1 MGITQ
6 FVYDMDIISRLSDSP
21 NVDDGL
27 TATQLKA
34 KFDEAGK
41 AIKDYINMTLL
52 PEVAEKPVFYGLVKH
67 QEGGFVPAEPGTDYQ
82 KPLGPGDVM
91 LAMLGEDVTPAGL
104 GAAAASTAV
113 EVALT
118 GWAENTVTVD
128 VPGVTAAGHVIV
140 TPHPDSYVL
149 WSECL
154 VRAVKQET
162 GRLRFVCEEQP
173 GETLK
178 ANVLIVG

>member
-1 MGITQ
+1 MAITQ
-6 FVYDMDIISRLSDSP
+6 FVYDMDIISKLSDSP

-41 AIKDYINMTLL
+41 VIKDYINMTLL

-67 QEGGFVPAEPGTDYQ
+67 EEGGFVPAEAGEDYQ

-91 LAMLGEDVTPAGL
+91 LDMLGEDVTPAGL
-104 GAAAASTAV
+104 GAAVPSTAV
-113 EVALT
+113 EVTLT
-118 GWAENTVTVD
+118 GWEENAVVVD
-128 VPGVTAAGHVIV
+128 VPAVTGDSHVIV
-140 TPHPDSYVL
+140 TPHPDSYVQ

-154 VRAVKQET
+154 VRAVKQEA
-162 GRLRFVCEEQP
+162 GKLYFACEDLPE
-173 GETLK
+173 EDIK